1 MQKNHIEAC
10 VEERKN
16 IQGQQRF
23 KIYMLYNGLETV
35 FIQDDKDTKS
45 LAEKFSKKLIDS
57 NEDLQFTDNYGIYQK
72 DNSKNTILS
81 AIIGINDF
89 DKKIINLVRT
99 AANLDINADFTVIFD
114 NIEYPLVRD
123 IDCEYKLQDYLF
135 ESTKGV
141 SEEIL
146 SDLLLATW
154 SKNVEISMD
163 EIERRK

>member
-81 AIIGINDF
+81 AIMGINDF

-123 IDCEYKLQDYLF
+123 IDCEYKSQDYLF